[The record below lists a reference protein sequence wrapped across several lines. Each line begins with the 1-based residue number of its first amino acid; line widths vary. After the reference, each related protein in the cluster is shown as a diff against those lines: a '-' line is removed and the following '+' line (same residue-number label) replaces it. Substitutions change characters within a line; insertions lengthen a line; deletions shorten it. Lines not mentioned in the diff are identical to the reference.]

1 DRPPS
6 AGVGL
11 VLAAMAHVGGWVLPR
26 GGAQQLSNALAAHLR
41 TLGGEIVTGVP
52 VTSIDRLPPAR
63 AVLCDLSP
71 RLLLR
76 IAGHRLPRWFR
87 QRLEAY
93 RYGMGVYKVDWAL
106 GGQIPWRCEACTQ
119 AATVHLGG
127 MTEEIARS
135 ERDAWEGRAARDPFV
150 LLVQPSLF
158 DP

>member
-1 DRPPS
+1 
-6 AGVGL
+6 
-11 VLAAMAHVGGWVLPR
+11 
-26 GGAQQLSNALAAHLR
+26 
-41 TLGGEIVTGVP
+41 
-52 VTSIDRLPPAR
+52 
-63 AVLCDLSP
+63 
-71 RLLLR
+71 
-76 IAGHRLPRWFR
+76 R

-150 LLVQPSLF
+150 LLVPPSLF
-158 DP
+158 DPSRSPAGSHSVWTYCHVPHASRVEMLLKIENQIERFAPGFRDRVLARAVRGPDDLERYNPNLVGGDIGAGVADLGQLFTRPT